1 MNRKEIQ
8 RKIELAETNRREA
21 AARVE
26 ATRKRLEDLEEQRA
40 EVLGESELARRALTD
55 FERLSEQSRQELA
68 TIDLEAATQE
78 RDRIVTEAAAA
89 LEAAVTLL
97 GEIGARRSAVVEAH
111 QRLAALNPEARSPVP
126 EEPNILD
133 GPWQRMV
140 SAVKSQLDEKLE
152 ADLVD
157 AAARSY
163 TGQAINALP
172 EHLRTLATLRR
183 KELQRRSIRRP
194 G

>member
-26 ATRKRLEDLEEQRA
+26 ATRKRLEELEEQRA

-55 FERLSEQSRQELA
+55 FERLSEQSRRELA
-68 TIDLEAATQE
+68 TVDLEAAAQE
-78 RDRIVTEAAAA
+78 RDRIVTEAAAV

-111 QRLAALNPEARSPVP
+111 QRLAALDSGGK
-126 EEPNILD
+126 EP
-133 GPWQRMV
+133 
-140 SAVKSQLDEKLE
+140 SS
-152 ADLVD
+152 
-157 AAARSY
+157 
-163 TGQAINALP
+163 
-172 EHLRTLATLRR
+172 
-183 KELQRRSIRRP
+183 
-194 G
+194 